1 MSFFGFDPSRNPGG
15 RPHPSAAPGFSNQAD
30 PFAGLSGAADDDEGE
45 EVDFED
51 TFDDLNDETF
61 GGGTSIKAGGQAN
74 RSAGTDFFGRPA
86 QTSDAIEE
94 EQVRYQRQPPTA
106 RAPNT
111 AEATRRPAR
120 TGYEQYQNAGVGDDL
135 QIDLALWGQAPAQPT
150 PQAAPSAQAHQAA
163 SRKMM
168 TLEEIEAQMS
178 GSGNLP
184 GQPASSHSQLPPQQA
199 YQNQFP
205 GHAHGQ
211 QIDPRLYQQAFNQ
224 QTQPQVLQ
232 RPQQPPAH
240 QFQNTQTLQHQHQ
253 HSIGNQMHGQ
263 RQHTPQSQG
272 PQSGPGFSRATGP
285 AANIVTHP
293 QQLMNMSDSEK
304 AAFLAEDAKRA
315 KRNHKIWELS
325 RFNGL
330 MTPQDKNFITRI
342 QLQQLMTATGTTDDR
357 GPDSSLS
364 EDFYYQVITSIRGGP
379 RQNPNQP
386 LSHFAQTYLFQTGGR
401 GGPGNKKHGRAD
413 NHMQRMEQQV
423 QRAVEA
429 AKLKPKNKQL
439 VLEGSLGKISFSNA
453 KTPKPLLNIKR
464 HDSADMTKRPGSKAG
479 ASKELTGSDRKTILR
494 NIETVYNTLM
504 KLEDESRKEPFLPPD
519 VSPPPEDFTVA
530 HGQWDAAMATISSQL
545 WDELKVLEPINSDSA
560 VLHPFIAFLSHA
572 KGKKAIPRV
581 FRYLNTDQ
589 RITILT
595 MIVLH
600 LDHLDVIRRGA
611 LGASEINLHADA
623 KESIE
628 LFSMTVTPSL
638 FGYVSEASLF
648 TIIGLLG
655 LIIER
660 VNVVHVAR
668 TKVGLSI
675 LTMLTSRATIIKESN
690 EASDAE
696 WQQWTA
702 FYNRLFDTVQ
712 PVLPGIFPSS
722 LGREDDMYAWQFL
735 AAVGSG
741 ASPEQ
746 QQALVI
752 GVKDRVMET
761 IQQSK
766 TLPPDLASQKR
777 ANVNLF
783 MRAIGLDVDLLE

>member
-1 MSFFGFDPSRNPGG
+1 
-15 RPHPSAAPGFSNQAD
+15 
-30 PFAGLSGAADDDEGE
+30 
-45 EVDFED
+45 
-51 TFDDLNDETF
+51 
-61 GGGTSIKAGGQAN
+61 
-74 RSAGTDFFGRPA
+74 
-86 QTSDAIEE
+86 
-94 EQVRYQRQPPTA
+94 
-106 RAPNT
+106 
-111 AEATRRPAR
+111 
-120 TGYEQYQNAGVGDDL
+120 
-135 QIDLALWGQAPAQPT
+135 
-150 PQAAPSAQAHQAA
+150 
-163 SRKMM
+163 
-168 TLEEIEAQMS
+168 
-178 GSGNLP
+178 
-184 GQPASSHSQLPPQQA
+184 
-199 YQNQFP
+199 
-205 GHAHGQ
+205 
-211 QIDPRLYQQAFNQ
+211 
-224 QTQPQVLQ
+224 
-232 RPQQPPAH
+232 
-240 QFQNTQTLQHQHQ
+240 
-253 HSIGNQMHGQ
+253 
-263 RQHTPQSQG
+263 
-272 PQSGPGFSRATGP
+272 
-285 AANIVTHP
+285 
-293 QQLMNMSDSEK
+293 MNMSDSEK